1 MDAQKLTYFLAAAQT
16 QNFRKAAELCHVA
29 QPVLSRQI
37 AVLEQELGVE
47 LFERQSR
54 RVMLTPA
61 GTAFIGHARAI
72 LACMNE
78 GRQAMAARRG
88 SIGGSLR
95 VGCIEPLSDTLL
107 PPAFAAFQQLHP
119 NAHVNVTVS
128 GTEEL
133 FGLVEHG
140 ELELG
145 LFGLAPERMKANP
158 LLVVRELFHDRLA
171 LLVPPGHPL
180 GRPGAPVGVAQLFQ
194 ERLAL
199 LNGRFAVRRIIERI
213 FAQHSRELAP
223 VLEIDNVAT
232 LKLIVQAGGVSTV
245 LPQSLLSPLDRQ
257 AGMAALLIN
266 DLTEVFTF
274 ALVYRRVASLSPIAE
289 AFIEAV
295 VASVGDSIVHPSSAY
310 QPGT

>member
-37 AVLEQELGVE
+37 AVLEHELGVD

-54 RVMLTPA
+54 RVTLTPA

-72 LACMNE
+72 LACIHD

-88 SIGGSLR
+88 SSGGSLR

-107 PPAFAAFQQLHP
+107 PPAFAAFQRLHP
-119 NAHVNVTVS
+119 AAHVAVTVS

-145 LFGLAPERMKANP
+145 LFGLAPERMRANP

-171 LLVPPGHPL
+171 LLVPPAHPL
-180 GRPGAPVGVAQLFQ
+180 AQGSLPISVAQIFG

-232 LKLIVQAGGVSTV
+232 LKLIVQAGGVCTI
-245 LPQSLLSPLDRQ
+245 LPQSLLSPHDRQ
-257 AGMAALLIN
+257 TGMAALLID
-266 DLTEVFTF
+266 DLSEVFTF
-274 ALVYRRVASLSPIAE
+274 ALVYRRVATLSPIAE

-295 VASVGDSIVHPSSAY
+295 VASVGTK
-310 QPGT
+310 QPMLA